1 MQASTVDVASGA
13 PLLEHNRTRRRLRLL
28 VAQVVPTRARL
39 PSSGK
44 VAAHALAPLHV
55 PGPPS
60 VAPPQLLTD
69 HEMRKFV
76 AQGYVTLP
84 VSSLSRDF
92 HQQFYAAAEAVHRT
106 GQRGLATSVLAEAT
120 DAVLHQPKVRGAL
133 ASILGPDFVGGAW
146 MGYTLRNLR

>member
-1 MQASTVDVASGA
+1 MVAAASCA
-13 PLLEHNRTRRRLRLL
+13 PLLEHCTHRRLRLL
-28 VAQVVPTRARL
+28 AAQVVPARARK

-44 VAAHALAPLHV
+44 VAAQELAPLRV
-55 PGPPS
+55 PDPPTS
-60 VAPPQLLTD
+60 AAPPQLLTD
-69 HEMRKFV
+69 HEMRQFV

-84 VSSLSRDF
+84 VSSLPTDF

-146 MGYTLRNLR
+146 MGCVLPGNLR